1 MSHFAQVGQLIA
13 KNFFND
19 GDRIRETAFSADG
32 LTVAIGAPYYGDSNE
47 GTVRVLRWDTS
58 AQVWNLLGTNQIVI
72 FEPIYALGYYGW
84 SVSLS
89 SDGNRLAV
97 VQRTSYI
104 STATGNVFGSAY
116 VYEYNSSTS
125 QWASFGGNQSNF
137 QNSFPGYY
145 TCARLSSDGETL
157 VVSSDTYDGGKGY
170 VQMERYSS
178 STGNWAPIGVLIGS
192 SSGDRL
198 GTSLAISGSG
208 DRIAVGSILSTAK
221 GQVQVYDYSGPV
233 TSWSQKGSTFTGA
246 NNNDYAHNVT
256 LSRDGGT
263 LAIGTRE
270 QTSGGYRG
278 FVRAYQFD
286 SSDEVNDWAQIGSD
300 LTAGTSNDNEGFAY
314 GTGSLALSA
323 DGTEIAVGSIYHH
336 DEGGENKDI
345 GAVYL
350 FEYST
355 SSSTWSF
362 LGSSVLGS
370 RLLPVSTMQDDQFGY
385 SVSIA
390 DDGRSFVTSAR
401 LAGENADGIAS
412 VFLYHGAPSGSE
424 YSVKEDSS
432 DLGSAS
438 VYSAVSSDGGTI
450 AQLISGTAKVFQRL
464 DGDVFQI
471 GNSLTGGY
479 TSVALSGDGTTLVLG
494 NIGANSGAGE
504 VQVFEYS
511 SSSSSSSSSG
521 NGSWTQFGS
530 AVAGGSAGD
539 SFGASVSCSSD
550 GSRFAAT
557 ANGAGTVA
565 VFEKGASTYA
575 QVGSNLA
582 QLSSIGMP
590 LKIHLSS
597 DGSAC
602 AIGDPGYDAGGLTD
616 RGRVLVFTE
625 SGGSWTQKGSTIDKI
640 FSGVEVA
647 YRRLGES
654 VHVLDGGEELAIGT
668 QPNGTSS
675 TGLNRA
681 YLFKYSLSQAGW
693 YLAQSVSGKSRE
705 EDDGFGDKVSFSS
718 DGSKLMVSAQGY
730 SPDWETSYNGS
741 YVQIFEREATYSV
754 FVPVEEIDTSGSYAY
769 NVSMSGD
776 GSTVVR
782 SGYPGA
788 FLVTANNDLVTE
800 AVTGSAATLTLQS
813 SILSQVNADETLIEY
828 MQKIETDYDLH
839 IDLLANW
846 NEFFKDVPLPG
857 PTSDDQ
863 DSRSSGQDISGGGYY
878 SYDLDPPSGCKK
890 PRDRLED
897 AMDQSG
903 NDGLADIT
911 LAENALS
918 AFWTR
923 CQDGNEANRMAT
935 GILQSHLQSIAKG
948 LVGLFSSSG
957 SLNALS
963 SKNVIVYEPSG
974 SSVHLEDAN
983 AEFEIRI
990 SETAVRDWMSQT
1002 GSYGQNVFKR
1012 VQLEQLFAAC
1022 SDMGRYHIESADAQE
1037 RTLGRQSSLANY
1049 RCLALRSGDRLQVK
1063 VVVYDE
1069 VGYVVNP
1076 SANRRTWL
1084 VSMRQTDT
1092 GGYTSRD
1099 GYSA

>member
-19 GDRIRETAFSADG
+19 GNTYDDWIRETAFSADG
-32 LTVAIGAPYYGDSNE
+32 LTVAIGAPYYGNSNE
-47 GTVRVLRWDTS
+47 GTVRVLRWDSS
-58 AQVWNLLGTNQIVI
+58 AQVWTLLGTNQTVV
-72 FEPIYALGYYGW
+72 FEPTYAQGYYGW

-97 VQRTSYI
+97 VQRTSYV

-125 QWASFGGNQSNF
+125 QWASFGGGQSNF
-137 QNSFPGYY
+137 QNAFPGYY
-145 TCARLSSDGETL
+145 TSAKLSSNGETL
-157 VVSSDTYDGGKGY
+157 VVSSDEYDNYKGY
-170 VQMERYSS
+170 VQMNRYSS
-178 STGNWAPIGVLIGS
+178 STGNWAAIGVLSGS
-192 SSGDRL
+192 SSHDRL

-221 GQVQVYDYSGPV
+221 GQVQVYDYAGSG

-246 NNNDYAHNVT
+246 NNNDYAHNVS

-270 QTSGGYRG
+270 QTSGGYKG

-286 SSDEVNDWAQIGSD
+286 SSAGVNDWTQIGSD
-300 LTAGTSNDNEGFAY
+300 LTTGTSNDNEGFAF

-323 DGTEIAVGSIYHH
+323 DGTEIVVGSIYHH

-350 FEYST
+350 FEYS
-355 SSSTWSF
+355 SSSTSWSQ
-362 LGSSVLGS
+362 LGSAVLGS
-370 RLLPVSTMQDDQFGY
+370 RLLPVSTMQDEQFGY

-390 DDGRSFVTSAR
+390 DDGRSLVTSAP
-401 LAGENADGIAS
+401 LAGGDGDGIAS
-412 VFLYHGAPSGSE
+412 VFLFHDAPSGSE

-432 DLGSAS
+432 DLGSTS
-438 VYSAVSSDGGTI
+438 VYSAVSADGGII
-450 AQLISGTAKVFQRL
+450 ARLISGTVKVFQRL

-471 GNSLTGGY
+471 GSDLVGGY
-479 TSVALSGDGTTLVLG
+479 SSVALSGDGTTLVLG
-494 NIGANSGAGE
+494 KVSANSLTGE

-511 SSSSSSSSSG
+511 SSSE
-521 NGSWTQFGS
+521 SWTQFGS
-530 AVAGGSAGD
+530 AVAGGATGD
-539 SFGASVSCSSD
+539 MFGARVSASSD
-550 GSRFAAT
+550 GSRFAV
-557 ANGAGTVA
+557 VA
-565 VFEKGASTYA
+565 SAVGEVSVFAKGLSEFA
-575 QVGSNLA
+575 QVGSDLV
-582 QLSSIGMP
+582 QLTGSSNVSV
-590 LKIHLSS
+590 HLSP
-597 DGSAC
+597 DGTAC
-602 AIGDPGYDAGGLTD
+602 AVGDPSYDAGGLTD

-625 SGGSWTQKGSTIDKI
+625 SGGTWTQKGSTIDKI

-647 YRRLGES
+647 YRRLGQD
-654 VHVLDGGEELAIGT
+654 VHVLDGGEEVAIGS
-668 QPNGTSS
+668 QPNSETS

-681 YLFKYSLSQAGW
+681 YLFKYSLSQSGW
-693 YLAQSVSGKSRE
+693 YLAQSISGKSRE
-705 EDDGFGDKVSFSS
+705 EDDGFGENVSFSS
-718 DGSKLMVSAQGY
+718 DGSKVMVSAQGY
-730 SPDWETSYNGS
+730 SPDWETSYSGS

-769 NVSMSGD
+769 DVSMSGD

-800 AVTGSAATLTLQS
+800 AVTGSSATLTLQS

-828 MQKIETDYDLH
+828 MQKIETDFDLH

-857 PTSDDQ
+857 PTGDDQ
-863 DSRSSGQDISGGGYY
+863 DSRSSGQDISGSGYY
-878 SYDLDPPSGCKK
+878 SFDLDPPSGCQQ

-911 LAENALS
+911 LAENSLS

-923 CQDGNEANRMAT
+923 CQDGNEANRTSA

-948 LVGLFSSSG
+948 LVGLFSSS
-957 SLNALS
+957 SNLNALS

-974 SSVHLEDAN
+974 SSVHLEDAD

-990 SETAVRDWMSQT
+990 SETAVRGWMSQT

-1076 SANRRTWL
+1076 STNRRTWL

>member
-1 MSHFAQVGQLIA
+1 MSNFAQVGQLIA
-13 KNFFND
+13 KNFFDD
-19 GDRIRETAFSADG
+19 GNTYDDWIRETAFSADG

-58 AQVWNLLGTNQIVI
+58 AQVWNLLGTNQAVI
-72 FEPIYALGYYGW
+72 FEPIYGQGYYGW

-116 VYEYNSSTS
+116 VYEYNSSSS
-125 QWASFGGNQSNF
+125 QWASFGGGQSNF
-137 QNSFPGYY
+137 QNAFPGYY
-145 TCARLSSDGETL
+145 TSAKLSSDGETL

-170 VQMERYSS
+170 VQMNRYSS
-178 STGNWAPIGVLIGS
+178 STGNWAAIGVLSGS
-192 SSGDRL
+192 SSSDRL

-221 GQVQVYDYSGPV
+221 GQVQVYDYSGSG
-233 TSWSQKGSTFTGA
+233 TSWSQKGSTFTGT

-256 LSRDGGT
+256 LSRDGST

-286 SSDEVNDWAQIGSD
+286 SSAGVNDWAQIGSD

-336 DEGGENKDI
+336 DEGGESKDI

-350 FEYST
+350 FEYS
-355 SSSTWSF
+355 SSSSSWSS
-362 LGSSVLGS
+362 LGSAVLGS
-370 RLLPVSTMQDDQFGY
+370 RLLPVSTMQDEQFGY

-390 DDGRSFVTSAR
+390 DDGRSFVTSAPW
-401 LAGENADGIAS
+401 AGGDGDGIAS
-412 VFLYHGAPSGSE
+412 VFLYHSAPSGSE

-432 DLGSAS
+432 DLGSVV
-438 VYSAVSSDGGTI
+438 VYSAVSSDGGII

-479 TSVALSGDGTTLVLG
+479 TSVALSGDGTTLFLG
-494 NIGANSGAGE
+494 NIEANNSTGE
-504 VQVFEYS
+504 VKVFEYS
-511 SSSSSSSSSG
+511 SSSSG
-521 NGSWTQFGS
+521 TGSWTQFGS
-530 AVAGGSAGD
+530 AVAGEGEWEKFGDRVSA
-539 SFGASVSCSSD
+539 SSD
-550 GSRFAAT
+550 GSRFAV
-557 ANGAGTVA
+557 VA
-565 VFEKGASTYA
+565 SGGGKVSVFEKGSSAYA
-575 QVGSNLA
+575 QVGSNLTS
-582 QLSSIGMP
+582 LGTYGVP
-590 LKIHLSS
+590 LGLHLSS
-597 DGSAC
+597 NGLAC
-602 AIGDPGYDAGGLTD
+602 AVGDYSYDSGGLTD

-625 SGGSWTQKGSTIDKI
+625 SGGSWSQKGSTIDKI
-640 FSGVEVA
+640 FSGVEVS
-647 YRRLGES
+647 YRRLGDS

-668 QPNGTSS
+668 PAPP

-705 EDDGFGDKVSFSS
+705 EDDGFGENVSFSS
-718 DGSKLMVSAQGY
+718 DGSKLTVSAQGY
-730 SPDWETSYNGS
+730 STTVESVTSYSGG
-741 YVQIFEREATYSV
+741 YVQIFEREATYSI
-754 FVPVEEIDTSGSYAY
+754 FVPMEEIDTSGSLVY

-776 GSTVVR
+776 GSTVVH

-800 AVTGSAATLTLQS
+800 AVTGSAATLTIQS
-813 SILSQVNADETLIEY
+813 SILSQVNADETLLEY

-863 DSRSSGQDISGGGYY
+863 DSRSEGQDISGGGYY

-923 CQDGNEANRMAT
+923 CQDGNEANRMST

-963 SKNVIVYEPSG
+963 SKNVLVYEPSG
-974 SSVHLEDAN
+974 SSVHLESAE

-990 SETAVRDWMSQT
+990 SETAVRGWMSQT

-1012 VQLEQLFAAC
+1012 LQLEQLFAAC
-1022 SDMGRYHIESADAQE
+1022 SDMGRYHIESADAEE
-1037 RTLGRQSSLANY
+1037 RTLGRQSSLADH

-1084 VSMRQTDT
+1084 VSMRQTAT
-1092 GGYTSRD
+1092 GGYTSQD
-1099 GYSA
+1099 GYNA